1 MDYGAEPPEVNS
13 GRMYA
18 GVGSG
23 PLMAAAAAWQ
33 ALAVELGMSGAV
45 YSQMIASLLGSW
57 MGPSSAA
64 MAASAAPYVAWMIQA
79 ALQCEEHAV
88 ATAATAASFE
98 TALAGVIPPPLIAEN
113 RTELATLVA
122 TNFLGV
128 NTPAIAANQAEYA
141 EFWAQDS
148 STLYSYAGEMSAIL
162 GGLMPFTPPML
173 NTDPAGLAAQAAA
186 VGTDT
191 GQSAGQAGQT
201 VSGVGTTMP
210 GAASPASSMLAAG
223 PSMVGMIP
231 QALQSLA
238 SPATSLMSG
247 GGLSSLAGQ
256 FQSLMGPFMSMGA
269 MGSFTNAFSSG
280 LSSSLGSGLGS
291 LGSLSSNANLG
302 GGYVASMGRAVGVGA
317 GPTKLS
323 VPVSW
328 GQTTGSPTSPLIR
341 PLLAAETE
349 AAPAAGAQ
357 AGMIP
362 PGVGTMAGA
371 GQQQGGT
378 PGFTSLI
385 PAGMRGSLGKEGD
398 PNSRQ
403 PQFTNYLV

>member
-33 ALAVELGMSGAV
+33 ALAVELATAASMYGT
-45 YSQMIASLLGSW
+45 MIAGLTGSW
-57 MGPSSAA
+57 MGPSSMA
-64 MAASAAPYVAWMIQA
+64 MAASAAPYVAWMVQA
-79 ALQCEEHAV
+79 AMQCEEHAA
-88 ATAATAASFE
+88 ATAATASSFE

-113 RTELATLVA
+113 RTELATLLA

-128 NTPAIAANQAEYA
+128 NAPAIAANQAEYA

-148 STLYSYAGEMSAIL
+148 STLYGYAGEMSAIL
-162 GGLMPFTPPML
+162 GSLMPFTPPML

-191 GQSAGQAGQT
+191 AQDAGQAGQT
-201 VSGVGTTMP
+201 VSGVGTSMP

-223 PSMVGMIP
+223 PSMIGMIP
-231 QALQSLA
+231 QAMQSLA
-238 SPATSLMSG
+238 SPVSSLMSG
-247 GGLSSLAGQ
+247 GGLSSIAGQ

-280 LSSSLGSGLGS
+280 LGSSLGSGLGS

-302 GGYVASMGRAVGVGA
+302 GYTASMGRAVSVGS

-328 GQTTGSPTSPLIR
+328 AGTTNSPASSIVK

-371 GQQQGGT
+371 GQQGGT
-378 PGFTSLI
+378 PGYTSLI